1 MPQTSPRLRRS
12 LAKADAHSSA
22 ITSSDTRSASAPPCP
37 YSHPCSWSACV
48 GGTGAVPSQTLEFRD
63 DTNELPRPYSKRH
76 PRSVRSPLIDFHMMD
91 EIGRKHPVHLEVY
104 DRRDT
109 PIIVYLTVCTK
120 RRKPILANP
129 AAHKLLRASWRK
141 RSYSSSGVTSSCLTT
156 FIYFA
161 RQR

>member
-1 MPQTSPRLRRS
+1 LE
-12 LAKADAHSSA
+12 KADAHSSA
-22 ITSSDTRSASAPPCP
+22 ITSSNTCGASAPSCP
-37 YSHPCSWSACV
+37 YSHPCSCSMCV
-48 GGTGAVPSQTLEFRD
+48 GGTVAVPSQTLEFRD

-91 EIGRKHPVHLEVY
+91 EIGRKHPVHLEVR
-104 DRRDT
+104 DRRET

-120 RRKPILANP
+120 RVNQ
-129 AAHKLLRASWRK
+129 SWQIQQRMNSCELGGEK
-141 RSYSSSGVTSSCLTT
+141 RGYGSSGVTSSCLTT